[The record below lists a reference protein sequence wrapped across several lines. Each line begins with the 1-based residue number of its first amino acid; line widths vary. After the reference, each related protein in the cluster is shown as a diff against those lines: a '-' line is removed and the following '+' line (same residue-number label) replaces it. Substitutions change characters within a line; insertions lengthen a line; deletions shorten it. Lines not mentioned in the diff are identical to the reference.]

1 MGSLLGKTMENNFQ
15 KNQDFMQENQRVM
28 MERQIQMQ
36 NEMRERMMAQSIARS
51 REMFTWVASFYL
63 IASLAMIRGYRTTKK
78 PTILA
83 PLLPLTF
90 GVGYQADLSYGN
102 KINRIKTEA
111 ENILMFE
118 RDLIESPLGLPTIST
133 LDVGRLK
140 QAEETK
146 YHSATRPDQ

>member
-1 MGSLLGKTMENNFQ
+1 MGMLLGKSMDDNFQ
-15 KNQDFMQENQRVM
+15 KQQDFMQENQRVM

-51 REMFTWVASFYL
+51 REMFNWIASFYL
-63 IASLAMIRGYRTTKK
+63 IASFAMIRGYRITKK
-78 PTILA
+78 PSMMA

-90 GVGYQADLSYGN
+90 VVGYQADLAYGN
-102 KINRIKTEA
+102 KINRIRIEA

-133 LDVGRLK
+133 LDVGRLQ
-140 QAEETK
+140 QAEQSK
-146 YHSATRPDQ
+146 YHSVSRPDQ